1 MRCSFGARRDH
12 AANLGEL
19 FHEIRLR
26 VQPAGG
32 VDDDDVAAVPAR
44 AVDRVVRD
52 RRGIAAPLAL
62 YELRAGALRPDT
74 ELLLRRGTEGV
85 GRGDDDG
92 VAVLAQA
99 VREFP
104 DRRGLAGAVD
114 ADDEDDARL
123 AGEVDARRVAEELGH
138 LLRQRLV
145 EAREVAARLEPSNEL
160 GRRGHTDVTGD
171 QRLLQALPRC
181 RVAGIEGRGGEFLRE
196 GAPAA
201 PERVTQ
207 AREEARALLA
217 ALHVRATVAEQLS
230 PGPRHGAEQ

>member
-1 MRCSFGARRDH
+1 DAVRSRVPALRAALARDERAREVLCVERAQILERLADADQLHWQAELVRDRDRDAALGAPVELREGDARHADGVLEEARLLDGVLTRGRVDHEQRLVRCSFGARRDH

-85 GRGDDDG
+85 
-92 VAVLAQA
+92 
-99 VREFP
+99 
-104 DRRGLAGAVD
+104 
-114 ADDEDDARL
+114 
-123 AGEVDARRVAEELGH
+123 
-138 LLRQRLV
+138 
-145 EAREVAARLEPSNEL
+145 
-160 GRRGHTDVTGD
+160 
-171 QRLLQALPRC
+171 
-181 RVAGIEGRGGEFLRE
+181 
-196 GAPAA
+196 
-201 PERVTQ
+201 
-207 AREEARALLA
+207 
-217 ALHVRATVAEQLS
+217 
-230 PGPRHGAEQ
+230 